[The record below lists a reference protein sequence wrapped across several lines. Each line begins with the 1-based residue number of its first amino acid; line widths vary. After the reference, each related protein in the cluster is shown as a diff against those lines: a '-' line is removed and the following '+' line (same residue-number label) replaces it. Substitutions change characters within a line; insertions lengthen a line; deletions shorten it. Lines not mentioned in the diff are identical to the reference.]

1 MNCEDAQVESIMR
14 MICDDHPDLKRARE
28 RLRRAGKPKLAFSAE
43 FLASFRRR
51 LAAQE
56 TK

>member
-43 FLASFRRR
+43 FLASFRLR

-56 TK
+56 GR